1 MKVPKSCLKLI
12 NLHRVNY
19 QVPFRGADPA
29 ISLHNVICRGNSIL
43 CFCVCA
49 VVLKVS
55 SPTWEFSTIPKA
67 FITFNQR
74 KPLMTDHLNMSGF
87 HALEVQIKYG
97 QFLSV
102 LEYLEW
108 LNSVDLTWLEGN

>member
-1 MKVPKSCLKLI
+1 MI
-12 NLHRVNY
+12 
-19 QVPFRGADPA
+19 
-29 ISLHNVICRGNSIL
+29 
-43 CFCVCA
+43 
-49 VVLKVS
+49 
-55 SPTWEFSTIPKA
+55 
-67 FITFNQR
+67 
-74 KPLMTDHLNMSGF
+74 DHLNMSGF